1 MLGFIQI
8 LGGLALFLFGISLLS
23 SGMEKLAGDQIQKWL
38 DRVTNNRMKSMAF
51 GTASTAV
58 LQSSGL
64 LMVTMI
70 GLINA
75 NLMTVTQS
83 IGVMLGQEIGT
94 TVTAQIVAFDI
105 GNLRLL
111 LVILGYIFLEF
122 FPKRDWRKFGEI
134 LMGLGIIFVGM
145 TYMSGAL
152 DELIQITWVANLL
165 EAMGQYPLIGVLLGI
180 VATAITQ
187 SSTAVTSMAVAMGMT
202 QVITLEGAIGIIL
215 GANIGSCVTGFLAS
229 LRLSSTARQASYAQI
244 LINVIG
250 VLIFLPF
257 IPQFAE
263 FIERTS
269 PELPRQIA
277 NAHTIFNLSVS
288 LALFPFVNQLAAVV
302 KRIAPDDPVVSKEKL
317 TKYIDEMQY
326 AVPSVALNE
335 AARELVRL
343 GEVTEEMVEL
353 SCHALL
359 EKVPA
364 DAEKVLVLE
373 DQMVNPVTKEIE
385 HFVNN
390 LFRTELSNSQYE
402 RALQIKTLLVD
413 VERVGD
419 MAENIANGALARIA
433 GNITFTAEITQEL
446 VQLSSF
452 ARSIYSQSL
461 QAFRTDDAALALEVR
476 MAENEFDSLYWQA
489 REMHLQRLKEGSGD
503 PEAEAIF
510 RETLR
515 LLERI
520 SDHADNLGASVLRN
534 GNHAPAEAVST

>member
-152 DELIQITWVANLL
+152 DELIQIPWIANLL

-534 GNHAPAEAVST
+534 GNHAPAEAVSA

>member
-83 IGVMLGQEIGT
+83 ISVMLGQEIGT

-152 DELIQITWVANLL
+152 DELIQIPWIANLL

-215 GANIGSCVTGFLAS
+215 GANIGSCVTGLLAS
-229 LRLSSTARQASYAQI
+229 LRLSSSARQASYAQI

-269 PELPRQIA
+269 SDLPRQIA

-288 LALFPFVNQLAAVV
+288 LALFPFVKQIAAVV
-302 KRIAPDDPVVSKEKL
+302 KRIAPDDPVKTKEKL

-335 AARELVRL
+335 AARELARL

-364 DAEKVLVLE
+364 DAEKVLALE
-373 DQMVNPVTKEIE
+373 DQVVNPVTKEIE

-419 MAENIANGALARIA
+419 MAENIANGALDRIA
-433 GNITFTAEITQEL
+433 GNITFTAEVAQEL
-446 VQLSSF
+446 VQLSNF

-476 MAENEFDSLYWQA
+476 VAENEFDNMYWQA
-489 REMHLQRLKEGSGD
+489 REMHLQRLKDGSGD

-510 RETLR
+510 KETLR

-520 SDHADNLGASVLRN
+520 SDHADNLGASVLQSES
-534 GNHAPAEAVST
+534 HASVEAVPA

>member
-83 IGVMLGQEIGT
+83 ISVMLGQEIGT

-152 DELIQITWVANLL
+152 DELIQIPWIANLL

-215 GANIGSCVTGFLAS
+215 GANIGSCVTGLLAS
-229 LRLSSTARQASYAQI
+229 LRLSSSARQASYAQI

-269 PELPRQIA
+269 SDLPRQIA

-288 LALFPFVNQLAAVV
+288 LALFPFVKQIAAVV
-302 KRIAPDDPVVSKEKL
+302 KRIAPDDPVKTKEKL

-335 AARELVRL
+335 AARELARL

-364 DAEKVLVLE
+364 DAEKVLALE
-373 DQMVNPVTKEIE
+373 DQVVNPVTKEIE

-419 MAENIANGALARIA
+419 MAENIANGALDRIA
-433 GNITFTAEITQEL
+433 GNITFTAEVAQEL
-446 VQLSSF
+446 VQLSNF

-476 MAENEFDSLYWQA
+476 VAENEFDNMYWQA

-520 SDHADNLGASVLRN
+520 SDHADNLGASVLRS
-534 GNHAPAEAVST
+534 GNHAPAEVVPT